1 MAVLAVL
8 ATGPAV
14 VGAGPAGP
22 GGAPVGVPSRPALD
36 PLDLALVRGE
46 AVFEALRVF
55 GGRPFRLEAHLDR
68 LAASARAI
76 DLPLPDGL
84 EDLAARAVAA
94 AGGGDVV
101 LRLICTKGP
110 EGSGEPRRGAPVDRE
125 GSGEPRRG
133 APVDRD
139 GGGGP
144 VAFAICTD
152 IPASFEQERAR
163 GLRLVLLTT
172 ATDPLVRAAS
182 PWLLAGV
189 KTISYATNMAAQ
201 RTARARGA
209 DDAVLVGLGGEL
221 LEAPTASLWWRTG
234 QTLFTPSLDLGI
246 LAGITRATLCDL
258 APTLGLKV
266 LEGVYTAE
274 DLLAADE
281 AFLSSSTR
289 EIMPVVEVDATPIAG
304 GHPGPTATTL
314 QSALRQLA
322 AS

>member
-8 ATGPAV
+8 ATGP
-14 VGAGPAGP
+14 GAGAG
-22 GGAPVGVPSRPALD
+22 GGPPALD

-46 AVFEALRVF
+46 AVFEALRVY
-55 GGRPFRLEAHLDR
+55 GGRPFRLQAHLDR

-76 DLPLPDGL
+76 ELPLPAGL
-84 EDLAARAVAA
+84 EDLAARAVDA
-94 AGGGDVV
+94 AGGGDLV

-110 EGSGEPRRGAPVDRE
+110 EGS
-125 GSGEPRRG
+125 
-133 APVDRD
+133 
-139 GGGGP
+139 GGP

-152 IPASFEQERAR
+152 IPASFEEERRR

-172 ATDPLVRAAS
+172 ATDPLLRAAS

-201 RTARARGA
+201 RAARARGA

-266 LEGVYTAE
+266 LAGVYTAE

-289 EIMPVVEVDATPIAG
+289 ELMPAVEVDGTPLG
-304 GHPGPTATTL
+304 DGRPGPAAAEL
-314 QSALRQLA
+314 QSALRRLA
-322 AS
+322 TGPGGPVTGR

>member
-1 MAVLAVL
+1 
-8 ATGPAV
+8 
-14 VGAGPAGP
+14 
-22 GGAPVGVPSRPALD
+22 
-36 PLDLALVRGE
+36 
-46 AVFEALRVF
+46 
-55 GGRPFRLEAHLDR
+55 
-68 LAASARAI
+68 
-76 DLPLPDGL
+76 
-84 EDLAARAVAA
+84 
-94 AGGGDVV
+94 V

-110 EGSGEPRRGAPVDRE
+110 EGPE
-125 GSGEPRRG
+125 
-133 APVDRD
+133 
-139 GGGGP
+139 GGP

-152 IPASFEQERAR
+152 IPASFEDERRR

-172 ATDPLVRAAS
+172 ATDPLLRAAA

-201 RTARARGA
+201 RAARARGA

-221 LEAPTASLWWRTG
+221 LEAPTANLWWRSG

-289 EIMPVVEVDATPIAG
+289 EIMPVVEVDATPIAA
-304 GHPGPTATTL
+304 GHPGPIAATL

-322 AS
+322 TTPA